1 MTMTQAPRGTAA
13 VEGSLLEW
21 RRRRRSYLR
30 TMLVLTGVLVLSV
43 ALALSWGAVTVPL
56 PDVWAIVVDHL
67 RGAGDAARGI
77 TGDVI
82 IWQIR
87 APRVVLAMLVGA
99 GLAVVGVA
107 VQAMVRN
114 PLADPYVLGV
124 ESGAAAGAVAVIY
137 FLGPFS
143 VSFLSPT
150 MGAFLGALAT
160 MALVFA
166 LARSGGRVSSLR
178 LLLVGVALSYG
189 LSGFTSFVLYAS
201 HDPAAQ
207 QQVMFWILGS
217 LGGATWA
224 QVPLVLAVVVA
235 GSGFYWWWSR
245 RLNALALGDASATSL
260 GIDPNR
266 ARIVLFVVS
275 SAMVAAIVSTVGPI
289 GFVGLVVPHVT
300 RMFVGAEH
308 RRVLPASILV
318 GASYLVVVD
327 LFSRVVF
334 APSEVPIGI
343 VTAVLGTPFFLWLLR
358 SRGSRVLV
366 DAS

>member
-1 MTMTQAPRGTAA
+1 MTVAEERVRPTA
-13 VEGSLLEW
+13 VESSLLEW
-21 RRRRRSYLR
+21 RRRRRSYVV
-30 TMLVLTGVLVLSV
+30 TMAVMAGVLVLG
-43 ALALSWGAVTVPL
+43 AAAGLSLGAVTVPL
-56 PDVWAIVVDHL
+56 VDVWTIVGDHL
-67 RGAGDAARGI
+67 RGAGDAARSV

-143 VSFLSPT
+143 VSLLSPSL
-150 MGAFLGALAT
+150 GAFLAALAT

-189 LSGFTSFVLYAS
+189 LSSFTSFVLYSS

-207 QQVMFWILGS
+207 QQVMFWMLGS
-217 LGGATWA
+217 LGGATWS
-224 QVPLVLAVVVA
+224 QVPFVLGVVVA
-235 GSGFYWWWSR
+235 GAACYWWWSR
-245 RLNALALGDASATSL
+245 RLNALALGESQASHLGVNVVLVKRTAIVLTALAVGSLVAATGL
-260 GIDPNR
+260 IGFIGLVAPHAIRLACGPDH
-266 ARIVLFVVS
+266 RIVLPGAALLGAALMVIADALSRTVV
-275 SAMVAAIVSTVGPI
+275 APADLPI
-289 GFVGLVVPHVT
+289 GVLT
-300 RMFVGAEH
+300 AALGA
-308 RRVLPASILV
+308 
-318 GASYLVVVD
+318 
-327 LFSRVVF
+327 
-334 APSEVPIGI
+334 
-343 VTAVLGTPFFLWLLR
+343 PFFLALLLR
-358 SRGSRVLV
+358 RRGQIGL
-366 DAS
+366 

>member
-1 MTMTQAPRGTAA
+1 MTVAEERTRPSA
-13 VEGSLLEW
+13 VESSLLEW
-21 RRRRRSYLR
+21 RRRRRSYVV
-30 TMLVLTGVLVLSV
+30 TMAVMAGVLLLGAAAGLS
-43 ALALSWGAVTVPL
+43 LGAVTVPL
-56 PDVWAIVVDHL
+56 VDVWTIVGDHL
-67 RGAGDAARGI
+67 RGAGDAARSV

-143 VSFLSPT
+143 VSLLSPSL
-150 MGAFLGALAT
+150 GAFLAALAT

-189 LSGFTSFVLYAS
+189 LSSFTSFVLYSS

-207 QQVMFWILGS
+207 QQVMFWMLGS
-217 LGGATWA
+217 LGGATWS
-224 QVPLVLAVVVA
+224 QVPFVLGVVVA
-235 GSGFYWWWSR
+235 GAACYWWWSR

-260 GIDPNR
+260 GIDPDR
-266 ARIVLFVVS
+266 TRIALFLVS

-289 GFVGLVVPHVT
+289 GFVGLVVPHVA
-300 RMFVGAEH
+300 RMFVGADH

-318 GASYLVVVD
+318 GAAYLVVVD
-327 LFSRVVF
+327 LVSRVIF
-334 APSEVPIGI
+334 APSEVPIGV
-343 VTAVLGTPFFLWLLR
+343 VTAMLGTPFFLWLLR
-358 SRGSRVLV
+358 SRGSRALA